1 MADRLRL
8 PELREGT
15 PLPELQLTPTSE
27 QVRRF
32 LDATGFGIP
41 IFYDAAAARATG
53 LDGPIVPAE
62 MKSGLLISYLRKL
75 AQPGGELLRLQSAF
89 RRPDYHGNPITII
102 GQITRIDS
110 AGTRRE
116 VHLELQILQQT
127 TNLPSVRSSAIL
139 HFPST

>member
-1 MADRLRL
+1 MPAQLRL
-8 PELREGT
+8 PELREGA

-41 IFYDAAAARATG
+41 IFYDAAAAKAAG

-75 AQPGGELLRLQSAF
+75 AQPGGELVRLQSAF
-89 RRPDYHGNPITII
+89 RRPDYHGNSIAIT
-102 GQITRIDS
+102 GQITRLDPKEQ
-110 AGTRRE
+110 E

-139 HFPST
+139 HLPST

>member
-1 MADRLRL
+1 L
-8 PELREGT
+8 PELREGAA
-15 PLPELQLTPTSE
+15 LPELRLTPTSE

-75 AQPGGELLRLQSAF
+75 AQPDGELVRLQSAF
-89 RRPDYHGNPITII
+89 RRPDYHGNPITIT

-110 AGTRRE
+110 AGAGRE
-116 VHLELQILQQT
+116 VHLELQILQDT

-139 HFPST
+139 HLPQT

>member
-1 MADRLRL
+1 MTASLRL
-8 PELREGT
+8 PELREGA

-75 AQPGGELLRLQSAF
+75 AQPGGELVRLQSAF
-89 RRPDYHGNPITII
+89 RRPDYHGDPITIV
-102 GQITRIDS
+102 GNVTRVENS
-110 AGTRRE
+110 GAVQE
-116 VHLELQILQQT
+116 VYLELQIVQEGGAV
-127 TNLPSVRSSAIL
+127 SVRSSAVV
-139 HFPST
+139 SVK

>member
-1 MADRLRL
+1 MPAQLRL
-8 PELREGT
+8 PELREGA

-75 AQPGGELLRLQSAF
+75 AQPGGGLVRLQSAF
-89 RRPDYHGNPITII
+89 RRPDYHGDPITIT
-102 GQITRIDS
+102 GQITRIES
-110 AGTRRE
+110 AEQGQE

-127 TNLPSVRSSAIL
+127 TTLPSVRSSAIL
-139 HFPST
+139 HLPPT